1 MRGGCKLDRLDE
13 EQIKQQGQQVLDIE
27 AQAVNNLKHSIDDRF
42 VEIVTAIL
50 DCAGRVVMTGMG
62 KSGFIAEKLAAT
74 LSSTGTP
81 SFFLH
86 PAEAIHGDLGMVQEE
101 DVVIAISN
109 SGETEEVLNILPVVK
124 RIGAQIIAITGS
136 LDSTIAENADYVLNS
151 SVAEEAC
158 PMDLAPTA
166 STTAALALGDALA
179 MALVAVRDFEPEDFA
194 LYHPGGSLGKKLLL
208 TVDDVMHVR
217 ERNPVVDQETTLKET
232 LFKMTSNRMGAAS
245 VVDESGQLVG
255 IIADGD
261 IRRQLEKS
269 TDLLTRPVKELMTVD
284 PVRITSDRLAAEAL
298 KMMQDKEINDLPI
311 VDEKDQPLGLIN
323 FQDLL
328 KAGVL

>member
-1 MRGGCKLDRLDE
+1 MRGDKLQRLDG
-13 EQIKQQGQQVLDIE
+13 EQIKEQGRRVLDIE
-27 AQAVNNLKHSIDDRF
+27 AQAVKNLKRSVDDTF
-42 VEIVTAIL
+42 VEIVDAIL
-50 DCAGRVVMTGMG
+50 DCTGRIVMTGMG

-101 DVVIAISN
+101 DIVIAISN
-109 SGETEEVLNILPVVK
+109 SGETDEVLNILPVVK

-136 LDSTIAENADYVLNS
+136 LDSTMAENADYVLDS
-151 SVAEEAC
+151 GVEEEAC

-166 STTAALALGDALA
+166 STTAALALGDSLA

-194 LYHPGGSLGKKLLL
+194 LYHPGGSLGKRLLL

-217 ERNPVVDQETTLKET
+217 ERNPVVSQDTTLKET
-232 LFKMTSNRMGAAS
+232 LFKMTSTRMGAAS
-245 VVDESGQLVG
+245 VVDEAGKLVG

-269 TDLLTRPVKELMTVD
+269 ADLLTRPVKELMTTD
-284 PVRITSDRLAAEAL
+284 PVRITSDKLAAEAL
-298 KMMQDKEINDLPI
+298 KIMQDREINDLPI
-311 VDEKDQPLGLIN
+311 VDKEDQPIGLIN

>member
-1 MRGGCKLDRLDE
+1 MNRLDG
-13 EQIKQQGQQVLDIE
+13 EQIKEQGRQVLDIE
-27 AQAVNNLKHSIDDRF
+27 AQAVSNLKHSVDDKF
-42 VEIVTAIL
+42 VEIVTTIL
-50 DCAGRVVMTGMG
+50 DCSGRVVMTGMG

-109 SGETEEVLNILPVVK
+109 SGETEEVVNILPVIK

-136 LDSTIAENADYVLNS
+136 LDSTIAENADHVLNS
-151 SVAEEAC
+151 GVEEEAC

-166 STTAALALGDALA
+166 STTAALALGDSLA

-217 ERNPVVDQETTLKET
+217 ERNPVVEQETTLKET
-232 LFKMTSNRMGAAS
+232 LFKMTSTRMGAAS
-245 VVDESGQLVG
+245 VIDQSGQLVG

-269 TDLLTRPVKELMTVD
+269 ADLLTRPVKELMTPD
-284 PVRITSDRLAAEAL
+284 PVRITSDKLAAEAL

-311 VDEKDQPLGLIN
+311 VDEDDQPLGLIN

>member
-1 MRGGCKLDRLDE
+1 MNRLDA
-13 EQIKQQGQQVLDIE
+13 EQIKKQGQQVLDIE
-27 AQAVNNLKHSIDDRF
+27 AQAVSSLKRSVDDTF
-42 VEIVTAIL
+42 VEIVHAIL
-50 DCAGRVVMTGMG
+50 DCSGRIVMTGMG

-101 DVVIAISN
+101 DIVIAISN
-109 SGETEEVLNILPVVK
+109 SGETDEVLNILPVVK

-136 LDSTIAENADYVLNS
+136 LDSTMAENADYVLDS
-151 SVAEEAC
+151 GVKEEAC

-166 STTAALALGDALA
+166 STTAALALGDSLA

-194 LYHPGGSLGKKLLL
+194 LYHPGGSLGKRLLL

-232 LFKMTSNRMGAAS
+232 LFKMTSTRMGAAS
-245 VVDESGQLVG
+245 VVDESEELVG

-269 TDLLTRPVKELMTVD
+269 ADLLTRPVRELMTKD
-284 PVRITSDRLAAEAL
+284 PVRITSDKLAAEAL
-298 KMMQDKEINDLPI
+298 KIMQDKEINDLPI
-311 VDEKDQPLGLIN
+311 VDEEDHPIGLIN

>member
-1 MRGGCKLDRLDE
+1 MRGDKLQRLDG
-13 EQIKQQGQQVLDIE
+13 EQIKEQGRRVLDIE
-27 AQAVNNLKHSIDDRF
+27 AQAVRNLKRSVDDTF
-42 VEIVTAIL
+42 VEIVDAIL
-50 DCAGRVVMTGMG
+50 DCTGRIVMTGMG

-101 DVVIAISN
+101 DIVIAISN
-109 SGETEEVLNILPVVK
+109 SGETDEVLNILPVVK

-136 LDSTIAENADYVLNS
+136 LDSTMAENADYVLDS
-151 SVAEEAC
+151 GVEEEAC

-166 STTAALALGDALA
+166 STTAALALGDSLA

-194 LYHPGGSLGKKLLL
+194 LYHPGGSLGKRLLL

-217 ERNPVVDQETTLKET
+217 ERNPVVSQDTTLKET
-232 LFKMTSNRMGAAS
+232 LFKMTSTRMGAAS
-245 VVDESGQLVG
+245 VVDEAGKLVG

-269 TDLLTRPVKELMTVD
+269 ADLLTRPVKELMTTD
-284 PVRITSDRLAAEAL
+284 PVRITSDKLAAEAL
-298 KMMQDKEINDLPI
+298 KIMQDREINDLPI
-311 VDEKDQPLGLIN
+311 VDKEDQPIGLIN